1 MREAH
6 TLEEQLD
13 ETLEVRQRDHP
24 LIDYRYLM
32 VLLDVFGEEV
42 DPYPGRL
49 DSQLRHRNDIGS
61 SPSSS

>member
-13 ETLEVRQRDHP
+13 GILEVRQRDRP
-24 LIDYRYLM
+24 LIDCIYLM
-32 VLLDVFGEEV
+32 VLPDVFGEEV

-49 DSQLRHRNDIGS
+49 YSQF
-61 SPSSS
+61 